1 VKVAFNAAHA
11 ADPAAK
17 LYINDFNLDNASW
30 LKLQGL
36 VSKVNGWVKDSVPI
50 HGIGSQIHLDVSTN
64 GSKTHGQPMHEDD
77 SILTLLQK
85 MVHTRS

>member
-36 VSKVNGWVKDSVPI
+36 VSKVNGWVKDGVPI
-50 HGIGSQIHLDVSTN
+50 HGIGSQTHLDASTN
-64 GSKTHGQPMHEDD
+64 GSKTHA
-77 SILTLLQK
+77 
-85 MVHTRS
+85 